1 VAEDDHSVDHRHSGN
16 PEDDR
21 GEERDDC
28 PTLDN
33 QPGGDEAERSRQGV
47 DRDHR
52 RDHHR
57 PKLVRSSRSQDRE
70 TGADPE
76 SSQTLAGHG
85 YQGATVV
92 RLEEA
97 TGLSRGAIFNYFD
110 SKEDLFLELA
120 ATDNERLLQ
129 LWVEKGWEKTLQE
142 VVHEDPDWIGVYM
155 ETGRK
160 IRTDPEFKRRYE
172 ARTQESLAPP
182 LLEHV
187 RAEQKRGA
195 FRADALAEQIAGF
208 IGLVANGV
216 AVQPGTGEPIRNV
229 DALIEFVRSAVT
241 DRAPTDTR
249 RRTRP

>member
-1 VAEDDHSVDHRHSGN
+1 MLIEITAVITSA
-16 PEDDR
+16 
-21 GEERDDC
+21 
-28 PTLDN
+28 
-33 QPGGDEAERSRQGV
+33 
-47 DRDHR
+47 
-52 RDHHR
+52 
-57 PKLVRSSRSQDRE
+57 RSSSGVRE
-70 TGADPE
+70 VRTERREQILEAARRCF
-76 SSQTLAGHG
+76 AGHG

-97 TGLSRGAIFNYFD
+97 TGLSRGAI
-110 SKEDLFLELA
+110 SLLRLEGRPVPRA
-120 ATDNERLLQ
+120 RGEDNERLVQ
-129 LWVEKGWEKTLQE
+129 LWVEKGWEKTLRE
-142 VVHEDPDWIGVYM
+142 VGHEDLDWIGVYM
-155 ETGRK
+155 EMGRK

-187 RAEQKRGA
+187 RAEQKRGV

-216 AVQPGTGEPIRNV
+216 AVQLGTGEPIRNV